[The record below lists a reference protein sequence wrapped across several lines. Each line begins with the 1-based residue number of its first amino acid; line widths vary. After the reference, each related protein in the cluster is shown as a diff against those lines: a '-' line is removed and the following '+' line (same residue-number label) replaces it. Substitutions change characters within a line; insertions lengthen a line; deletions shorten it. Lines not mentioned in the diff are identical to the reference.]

1 MARCKP
7 LAAAR
12 GCRIGA
18 EPGRAAAGA
27 GAARARISVE
37 LLAERYAPA
46 IALVVAGMVLTIL
59 FARAASGLLESI
71 VCLR

>member
-1 MARCKP
+1 
-7 LAAAR
+7 
-12 GCRIGA
+12 
-18 EPGRAAAGA
+18 
-27 GAARARISVE
+27 VE